1 MIIRA
6 SADVR
11 LKYNEVIE
19 QCKET
24 QQPVYLTRNGQG
36 EAVIIDMGAYEREKQ
51 ELKVQQLVLESI
63 ARRLSGEK
71 SLSIKESKNLVKAM
85 LEAK

>member
-11 LKYNEVIE
+11 LKYNEVIT

-36 EAVIIDMGAYEREKQ
+36 EAVIIDMAAYEREKQ
-51 ELKVQQLVLESI
+51 ELKAQQLVLESI

-71 SLSIKESKNLVKAM
+71 SLSIKESKELVEAL
-85 LEAK
+85 LEA